1 MSNSL
6 ASILFFIKKNMLLEF
21 LLGVRI
27 FIFIFSILIIIRDLY
42 NFIKV
47 LKLKEGKYDANT
59 TNLILLATS
68 ISYVITMLII
78 GF

>member
-1 MSNSL
+1 MTVRG
-6 ASILFFIKKNMLLEF
+6 IFLFFIKKNMLLEF

-42 NFIKV
+42 NFVKV